1 MAALVKPTQLKKPW
15 TPIPN
20 SSQELALDSRA
31 DVTFYHGARGPGKTD
46 TQLMRFYRRVGAGY
60 GAFWRGVI
68 FDREY
73 KNLDD
78 LVSKSR
84 RWFNGFSDGA
94 RFLSSS
100 QDYKW
105 IWPTGEELLFRSV
118 KKDADYWNF
127 HGQEFPFIGWNEL
140 CKYPSPKLFD
150 DLMSCNRT
158 SFTPE
163 KDNPNVA
170 PLRLEVFATA
180 NPYGPGHGW
189 VKQRFIDPAPN
200 GHVVRKVTSVFNP
213 VTQERVN
220 VTKTQVA
227 IFGSYKENIYLPLE
241 YIAQLESINDYAQ
254 RRAWL
259 YGDWDIIAGGAFSDV
274 WDRAVHV
281 IPGFAVPPTWR
292 VDRAFDW
299 GSTHPSATIW
309 FAEAD
314 GTEAT
319 MPDGSK
325 FCPPRGSL
333 VGIAEL
339 YTNDKTQTNVGLKW
353 GATQIAERIRDRET
367 YMIARG
373 MIARKPWP
381 GPADT
386 QIYTKVNMDV
396 DDTATFMRRVGI
408 DWTPGDKS
416 PNSRQI
422 GMQLVRDRLDFA
434 KRWKTAGDAPGPGLF
449 FTVNC
454 PMSIATIPMLPRD
467 EEKMDDV
474 DTDAEDHLYDALRYR
489 VLTGSNRWATNI
501 AFKFAR

>member
-1 MAALVKPTQLKKPW
+1 MNDLTFAKQLKQPW
-15 TPIPN
+15 KPIPG

-46 TQLMRFYRRVGAGY
+46 TQLMRFYRYVGKGY

-84 RWFNGFSDGA
+84 RWFNGFQDGA

-140 CKYPSPKLFD
+140 CKYPSSTLFD
-150 DLMSCNRT
+150 MLLSCNRT

-163 KDNPNVA
+163 KDNPNVP
-170 PLRLEVFATA
+170 PLRMEVFATA

-200 GHVVRKVTSVFNP
+200 GHVVRTTTSVYSP
-213 VTQERVN
+213 TAKERVN
-220 VTKTQVA
+220 VVKTQVA

-241 YIAQLESINDYAQ
+241 YIADLEKITDDAK

-259 YGDWDIIAGGAFSDV
+259 LGDWDIVAGGAFSDV
-274 WDRAVHV
+274 WDRSVHV
-281 IPGFAVPPTWR
+281 IPHFDVPYSWR

-314 GTEAT
+314 GTEAHFR
-319 MPDGSK
+319 DGRV
-325 FCPPRGSL
+325 FCPPRGTL
-333 VGIAEL
+333 VGIGEL
-339 YTNDKTQTNVGLKW
+339 YTNDPQSTNKGLMW
-353 GATQIAERIRDRET
+353 GASKIAQKIRERET
-367 YMIARG
+367 FMLAHKLIQ
-373 MIARKPWP
+373 RKPWP
-381 GPADT
+381 GPADN
-386 QIYTKVNMDV
+386 QIRTRTNLDV
-396 DDTATFMRRVGI
+396 DTIEVFMQKEGI
-408 DWTPGDKS
+408 SWTESDKTS
-416 PNSRQI
+416 GSRAI
-422 GMQLVRDRLDFA
+422 GLQLARDRLEFA
-434 KRWKTAGDAPGPGLF
+434 KQWKAHGDAPGPGLF
-449 FTVNC
+449 FTTNC
-454 PMSIATIPMLPRD
+454 PKSIATIPMLPRNED
-467 EEKMDDV
+467 DMDDV
-474 DTDAEDHLYDALRYR
+474 DTEAEDHLWDATRYR
-489 VLTGSNRWATNI
+489 ILAGSNRWATNI
-501 AFKFAR
+501 KFGFAR